1 MHTSHADNTS
11 AEGVQKEYGFLVG
24 RSSKASQQKPAVI
37 KHPDPGFYTTA
48 DNVVLEDLFDDI
60 NGVGSNGI
68 TNNPTTRSRL
78 FWNQLSEL
86 NDAKSDHFQPT
97 VFCSWDYNLPDAK
110 KAADTKE
117 AILASYISW
126 ARTVVRHDT
135 DVVFLTHI
143 LLYLSTSVPSAI
155 YLFYH
160 FHYLHAIPHLLL
172 TIWFTSAFTLLLH
185 NHIHNNGV
193 LSKEYAVFDYAFP
206 YVLEPLMGHTWD
218 SYYYHHVKH
227 HHVEGNGPDD
237 LSSTLRYQRDSV
249 IDFLA
254 YEARFLTLCWAE
266 LPLYFFRK
274 GKYALAFKSA
284 FSELSSYMFM
294 YLMASWK
301 LRPALFVLILP
312 FCVLRLVLMIGNWGQ
327 HALIDE
333 ADPNSDLRSS
343 ITLIDVPV
351 CPALSHT

>member
-1 MHTSHADNTS
+1 MHTSHSNDTS
-11 AEGVQKEYGFLVG
+11 PESVQKEYGYLVG
-24 RSSKASQQKPAVI
+24 RSSKTFRKNPAVT

-60 NGVGSNGI
+60 NRAKSNGS
-68 TNNPTTRSRL
+68 TNNSKTQSRL
-78 FWNQLSEL
+78 PLNQLSEL
-86 NDAKSDHFQPT
+86 NDTNSETFQPT
-97 VFCSWDYNLPDAK
+97 VFCAWDYNFADIK
-110 KAADTKE
+110 KATDIRGR
-117 AILASYISW
+117 ILNWYITW
-126 ARTVVRHDT
+126 ARAVVRHDT

-155 YLFYH
+155 FLFYR
-160 FHYLHAIPHLLL
+160 FNYFHAIPHLLC
-172 TIWFTSAFTLLLH
+172 TAWFTSSFTLLLH

-193 LSKEYAVFDYAFP
+193 LSKNYSLFDFIFP
-206 YVLEPLMGHTWD
+206 YILEPLMGHTWD

-254 YEARFLTLCWAE
+254 YEARFLVLCWAE
-266 LPLYFFRK
+266 LPLYFIRK
-274 GKYALAFKSA
+274 GKYALAFKSG
-284 FSELSSYMFM
+284 FSELSSYMFL

-301 LRPALFVLILP
+301 FRPALFVLILP
-312 FCVLRLVLMIGNWGQ
+312 FCLVRLVLMIGNWGQ

-333 ADPNSDLRSS
+333 VDPNSDMRSS

-351 CPALSHT
+351 C